1 MGDSDKKQKAGFFK
15 GVKQEFGKI
24 SWLDKASLMKQSVA
38 VVGISVVMGL
48 VITLLD
54 TAIQWGINLIVK

>member
-1 MGDSDKKQKAGFFK
+1 MGDSDKTQKVGFFK
-15 GVKQEFGKI
+15 GVKQEFNKV
-24 SWLDKASLMKQSVA
+24 SWLDKTSLMKQSAA
-38 VVGISVVMGL
+38 VVGISVVLGL